1 MCQYCGC
8 RAVPLIRDY
17 IAEHDHVLNLLDS
30 ALRAI
35 AVDDLGG
42 AARGRLS
49 DAREARGEAT
59 GPARRTGIF
68 KVMAARDE
76 EYATYV
82 APLVEEHRELEQLLA
97 RLDVSDPNDQQ
108 ELRTAL
114 TELRERIGREK
125 ERVVPGILD
134 RAERRRLECLDERM
148 AASTPWRVHAR

>member
-42 AARGRLS
+42 AARRVS
-49 DAREARGEAT
+49 DAREALASHWTGEEN
-59 GPARRTGIF
+59 GIF

-114 TELRERIGREK
+114 TELREHISK
-125 ERVVPGILD
+125 EEDGLFPASLIVLSGDDWNASMSAWQQAHPGGSMLAD
-134 RAERRRLECLDERM
+134 
-148 AASTPWRVHAR
+148 